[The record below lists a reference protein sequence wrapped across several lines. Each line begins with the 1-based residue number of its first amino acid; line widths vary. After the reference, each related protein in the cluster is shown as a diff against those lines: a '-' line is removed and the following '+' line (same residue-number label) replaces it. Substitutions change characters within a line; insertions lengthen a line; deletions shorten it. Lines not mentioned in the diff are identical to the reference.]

1 MKIYMVIREFN
12 TFPSDYSHKFIA
24 AFEIKEDAI
33 NKVKEMAYK
42 DLHLLWKENSDG
54 FSFDGVPTKE
64 THGFYFDGKGT
75 PVYLRQI
82 EDCGEYVNFYV
93 REETVQ

>member
-1 MKIYMVIREFN
+1 MKIYMVMREFN
-12 TFPSDYSHKFIA
+12 SCPSDYSDEFIA
-24 AFEIKEDAI
+24 AFEMKEDAI
-33 NKVKEMAYK
+33 NKVKEMASKSHY
-42 DLHLLWKENSDG
+42 LQYEENSDG